1 MIGGSGR
8 FEGAKGDGTFVG
20 GVRFT
25 PLPGVPAELWNEFVI
40 NVKVEKRAIRDAMH
54 SKSPAQ
60 KFRDEVMKRRHVLS
74 GLVAAVVLPHDL
86 RAQQP
91 DRVRRIGYMVFG
103 LETEYTASLLDTF
116 RATLKRLGWSEGEN
130 IELIIRWTG
139 SEIGKIRATASEMV
153 GLHPDLI
160 VASGTP
166 LVLALKDEG
175 SSIPTV
181 FIFVSD
187 PVGSGIVGDLA
198 HPGGNVTGFTAFE
211 SSMAGKWLQILR
223 EIVPSVR
230 RIGLLFNPTTAP
242 NAQLFIRE
250 MEPIAS
256 SMSIALSRI
265 PVHDVSEMEVAL
277 KTFASAEYVALVVV
291 PDIFTTANRKRLIA
305 VVAELRLP
313 TIYSY
318 PLFVTDGGLVSYGI
332 PNRVQYSQAAAYVD
346 RILRGAYPGD
356 LPVQQPTKFELTI
369 NVKTANALG
378 LTIPPM
384 LLASVDEVIE

>member
-1 MIGGSGR
+1 
-8 FEGAKGDGTFVG
+8 
-20 GVRFT
+20 
-25 PLPGVPAELWNEFVI
+25 
-40 NVKVEKRAIRDAMH
+40 
-54 SKSPAQ
+54 
-60 KFRDEVMKRRHVLS
+60 MKRRHVLS
-74 GLVAAVVLPHDL
+74 GLVMAAVLPHDL

-91 DRVRRIGYMVFG
+91 DRMRRIGYMVFG
-103 LETEYTASLLDTF
+103 SETEYTASMLDTF

-130 IELIIRWTG
+130 TELIIRWAG
-139 SEIGKIRATASEMV
+139 SEIGKIRATAREMIDQ
-153 GLHPDLI
+153 HPDLI

-166 LVLALKDEG
+166 LVLALKNEG
-175 SSIPTV
+175 SSIPIV
-181 FIFVSD
+181 FMFVSD
-187 PVGSGIVGDLA
+187 PIGSGIIDDLA
-198 HPGGNVTGFTAFE
+198 HPGGSITGFTAFE

-223 EIVPSVR
+223 EIVPSVS

-250 MEPIAS
+250 MEPVAPS
-256 SMSIALSRI
+256 LSIELSRI

-277 KTFASAEYVALVVV
+277 GTFASAEHVALVVL
-291 PDIFTTANRKRLIA
+291 PDIFTTANRKRIIA

-332 PNRVQYSQAAAYVD
+332 PNRDQYMQAAAYVD

-356 LPVQQPTKFELTI
+356 LPVQQPTKFELAI
-369 NVKTANALG
+369 NVKTLKALG

-384 LLASVDEVIE
+384 LLASADELIE

>member
-1 MIGGSGR
+1 
-8 FEGAKGDGTFVG
+8 
-20 GVRFT
+20 
-25 PLPGVPAELWNEFVI
+25 
-40 NVKVEKRAIRDAMH
+40 
-54 SKSPAQ
+54 
-60 KFRDEVMKRRHVLS
+60 MKRRHVLS
-74 GLVAAVVLPHDL
+74 ALFAAAALPYDV

-91 DRVRRIGYMVFG
+91 DRTRRIGYMVFG
-103 LETEYTASLLDTF
+103 LETEYTRSMLDTF
-116 RATLKRLGWSEGEN
+116 RATLKHLGWSEGEN
-130 IELIIRWTG
+130 IGLIIRWTG

-166 LVLALKDEG
+166 LVLALKNEG
-175 SSIPTV
+175 SSIPIV
-181 FIFVSD
+181 FMFVSD

-198 HPGGNVTGFTAFE
+198 HPGGKVTGFTAFE
-211 SSMAGKWLQILR
+211 PSMAGKWLQILR

-265 PVHDVSEMEVAL
+265 PVHDVSEMDVAL

-332 PNRVQYSQAAAYVD
+332 PNRAQYSQAAAYVD

-378 LTIPPM
+378 LTISPM